1 MWFSS
6 QKSIARRAS
15 WSSRL
20 PSAAN
25 RRHLLRSLSA
35 SVLARR
41 SSSSS
46 SPRTL
51 RASSRARDSAE
62 RRAVR
67 EVERR
72 ACSACCFSR
81 AVVSADISRRAFS
94 NSSWFWPLWYPNKY
108 AEKTTRTA
116 AISRRAIGRF
126 DIISLIKYPFQ
137 IFCIPLSAPTLGGF
151 SFHFL
156 KKSSSSRSLR
166 AFSPFSK
173 LVPGLQ

>member
-1 MWFSS
+1 MSAALSANERQNKRSLSAPCVLILYHLWFAW

-15 WSSRL
+15 CSNRL

-46 SPRTL
+46 SLRTL
-51 RASSRARDSAE
+51 SASSRARDSAV
-62 RRAVR
+62 RRSVR
-67 EVERR
+67 EAERR

-94 NSSWFWPLWYPNKY
+94 NSSWFCPWWYPNKY

-116 AISRRAIGRF
+116 AIALTIAR
-126 DIISLIKYPFQ
+126 Q
-137 IFCIPLSAPTLGGF
+137 E
-151 SFHFL
+151 
-156 KKSSSSRSLR
+156 
-166 AFSPFSK
+166 
-173 LVPGLQ
+173 